1 MRYINLQAQLQA
13 AGWSAQIVDSDTRR
27 SDGYPMQCSH
37 VYAVRGSERIFLC
50 SFGRM
55 WQMSRRKCAEIVAAL
70 PAERRVA
77 S

>member
-13 AGWSAQIVDSDTRR
+13 AGWAAEIVDSNTRR
-27 SDGYPMQCSH
+27 DGAAIPCSH
-37 VYAVRGSERIFLC
+37 VYAVRGTERIFLC

-55 WQMSRRKCAEIVAAL
+55 WQMSRQKCAEIVAAL
-70 PAERRVA
+70 PAKQEVA